1 MTCSEKLKL
10 LACRLSPDCSDCGC
24 ALSRTELAALLDRC
38 GGDVD
43 KASYEACL
51 RLAQCNAV
59 VTPELETESTREYWL
74 SLARLYRPNKT
85 RALCRADE
93 RSAADDTL

>member
-1 MTCSEKLKL
+1 MTFSEKLKL
-10 LACRLSPDCSDCGC
+10 LAVRLSPDGGECGC
-24 ALSRTELAALLDRC
+24 ALGQTELAALLDDC

-43 KASYEACL
+43 KASYNACL

-59 VTPELETESTREYWL
+59 VTPELETESTRDYWL